1 MGPLNFYQNL
11 YSKTTARRT
20 LSDSLAL
27 SVTLP
32 WALRAMIKTALVL
45 NLCQALGNKIREL
58 DNINGRAVVEIH

>member
-11 YSKTTARRT
+11 YTLKKQQRAAHSRSLTQCYITT
-20 LSDSLAL
+20 
-27 SVTLP
+27 
-32 WALRAMIKTALVL
+32 LRAMIKTALVL